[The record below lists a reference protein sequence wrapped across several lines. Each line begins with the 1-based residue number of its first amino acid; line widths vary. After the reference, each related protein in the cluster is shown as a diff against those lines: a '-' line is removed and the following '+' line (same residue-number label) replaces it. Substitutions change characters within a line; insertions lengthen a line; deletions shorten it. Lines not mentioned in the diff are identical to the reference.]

1 MNHFYVPQIK
11 TNLFRICIAF
21 AMSFLMIQFANAQWE
36 SFATDP
42 DFYSIAASSERVSVS
57 STAEWQLEF
66 DAVGTLDA
74 PRDLILEITLPADVG
89 DLNSVRPISGSD
101 WELVGSE
108 WQQAGT
114 QLYVHL
120 SSSNPDAHEVG
131 LWLETTASLLPTR
144 MSELSSGIV
153 VVEILEGFRT
163 VSGEGEP
170 VFWPNPSAATLQ
182 AELPQGYDRV
192 CVVGNDATVWI
203 DQSVAGSAAL
213 DLSTVPPGSYQL
225 VCSGPGKPVVR
236 KLITHTN

>member
-21 AMSFLMIQFANAQWE
+21 AMSFLMFQVANAQWE

-42 DFYSIAASSERVSVS
+42 DYSSIAASSERVSVS

-66 DAVGTLDA
+66 DAVGILDA
-74 PRDLILEITLPADVG
+74 PRDLIIEISLPAGVG
-89 DLNSVRPISGSD
+89 ELNSVRPVSGSD
-101 WELVGSE
+101 WELVESE
-108 WQQAGT
+108 WQQTGT
-114 QLYVHL
+114 QLHVHL
-120 SSSNPDAHEVG
+120 SSSNPDARQVS
-131 LWLETTASLLPTR
+131 LWLETSASLTPTR

-153 VVEILEGFRT
+153 VVEVLEGFRT
-163 VSGEGEP
+163 VSSGDEP
-170 VFWPNPSAATLQ
+170 TFWPNPSAATLQ

-192 CVVGNDATVWI
+192 CVVGNDATVWV
-203 DQSVAGSAAL
+203 DQSVAGTAAL
-213 DLSTVPPGSYQL
+213 DLSAVPPGSYQL